1 MADPTLVNPVRYDAS
16 FETPEDDEAGTTA
29 GMIDT
34 LHGVAQT
41 MADHTG
47 HAMRAVHAKN
57 HGLLRGELH
66 VHPSLPPQL
75 AQGLFARP
83 ARYPVLIRLSTPP
96 AEELPDNVSL
106 PRGMAV
112 KVMGVQGE
120 RLPGSEADTTQDFV
134 MINGPTF
141 GRPDAKHFLKDL
153 KLVAATTDKSPGG
166 KQFLSALLRGAEA
179 VVEAVG
185 GESAKLK
192 GLGGHPQTHP
202 LGETFFTQ
210 LPIRYGDYMAKLS
223 VAPVSPGLTALH
235 EAPLDMKGRPD
246 AMREAVAEFF
256 ANAAA
261 PAEWEV
267 RVQLCTDIDRMP
279 IEDASVT
286 WPEDESPYIAV
297 ARITVA
303 RITVAPQAVPG
314 EQQLHA
320 ADDRLA
326 FSPWHGITAHRP
338 LGSLMR
344 VRKAVYAAS
353 SDFRAQRNGC
363 PLHEPAG
370 ADGWP

>member
-1 MADPTLVNPVRYDAS
+1 MSDPTLVNPLRYDAS
-16 FETPEDDEAGTTA
+16 FEKPEDDEAGTTS

-57 HGLLRGELH
+57 HGLLKGELQ
-66 VHPSLPPQL
+66 VHPGLPPQL

-83 ARYPVLIRLSTPP
+83 ASYPVLIRLSTPP

-166 KQFLSALLRGAEA
+166 KQFLSALLRGAET
-179 VVEAVG
+179 VIEAVG

-202 LGETFFTQ
+202 LGETYFTQ
-210 LPIRYGDYMAKLS
+210 LPLRYGDYMAKFS

-235 EAPLDMKGRPD
+235 AAPLDMKGKPD
-246 AMREAVAEFF
+246 AMREAVTAFF
-256 ANAAA
+256 AETAVS
-261 PAEWEV
+261 AEWEV
-267 RVQLCTDIDRMP
+267 RVQLCTDIERMP
-279 IEDASVT
+279 IEDGSVT

-297 ARITVA
+297 ARIV
-303 RITVAPQAVPG
+303 VGPQAVPA
-314 EQQLHA
+314 EAQLHA

-344 VRKAVYAAS
+344 VRQAVYAAS
-353 SDFRAQRNGC
+353 SGFRAERNGC
-363 PLHEPAG
+363 PLHEPAS
-370 ADGWP
+370 ADAIL

>member
-1 MADPTLVNPVRYDAS
+1 MSDPTLVNPLRYDAA
-16 FETPEDDEAGTTA
+16 FEKAEDDEAKTTSE
-29 GMIDT
+29 MIDT

-47 HAMRAVHAKN
+47 HAMRSVHAKN
-57 HGLLRGELH
+57 HGLLRGELQ
-66 VHPSLPPQL
+66 VYPTLPPQL

-83 ARYPVLIRLSTPP
+83 ASYPVLIRLSTPP

-106 PRGMAV
+106 PRGMAI
-112 KVMGVQGE
+112 KIMGVYGE
-120 RLPGSEADTTQDFV
+120 RLPGSENDTTQDFV

-179 VVEAVG
+179 VMEAVG

-202 LGETFFTQ
+202 LGETYFTQ
-210 LPIRYGDYMAKLS
+210 LPVLYGDYMAKIS
-223 VAPVSPGLTALH
+223 IAPVSPALTALH
-235 EAPLDMKGRPD
+235 AAPLDMKGKPD
-246 AMREAVAEFF
+246 AMREAVTEFF
-256 ANAAA
+256 AVTTAAV
-261 PAEWEV
+261 EWEV
-267 RVQLCTDIDRMP
+267 RVQLCSDIESMP

-286 WPEDESPYIAV
+286 WPEDQSPYIAV
-297 ARITVA
+297 ARIV
-303 RITVAPQAVPG
+303 VAPQIVPG
-314 EQQLHA
+314 AQQLHA

-344 VRKAVYAAS
+344 VRQAIYAAS
-353 SDFRAQRNGC
+353 SDFRAQRNAC
-363 PLHEPAG
+363 PMHEPASG
-370 ADGWP
+370 DG

>member
-1 MADPTLVNPVRYDAS
+1 MSDPTLVNPLRYDAS
-16 FETPEDDEAGTTA
+16 FEKPEDDEAGTTA

-57 HGLLRGELH
+57 HGLLKGELH

-83 ARYPVLIRLSTPP
+83 ASYPVLIRLSTPP

-106 PRGMAV
+106 PRGLAV
-112 KVMGVQGE
+112 KVIGVYGE
-120 RLPGSEADTTQDFV
+120 RLPGSENDTTQDFV

-166 KQFLSALLRGAEA
+166 KQFLSALLRGTEKIIEA
-179 VVEAVG
+179 AG

-202 LGETFFTQ
+202 LGETYFTQ
-210 LPIRYGDYMAKLS
+210 LPLRYGDYIAKLS
-223 VAPVSPGLTALH
+223 VAPVSPALTALH
-235 EAPLDMKGRPD
+235 GAPVDMKGKPD
-246 AMREAVAEFF
+246 AMREAVTDFF
-256 ANAAA
+256 ANAAVS
-261 PAEWEV
+261 AEWEV
-267 RVQLCTDIDRMP
+267 RVQLCTDIERMP

-297 ARITVA
+297 ARI
-303 RITVAPQAVPG
+303 IVAPQTVPG
-314 EQQLHA
+314 VQQLHA

-344 VRKAVYAAS
+344 VRQAVYAAS
-353 SDFRAQRNGC
+353 GGFRAERNGC
-363 PLHEPAG
+363 PLREPANMD
-370 ADGWP
+370 AVL